1 MSGNIGGVNKQAAFL
16 TAYALSANLSR
27 AARDAGITRDLHY
40 QWMREDPFY
49 PELFE
54 QCKREAAQSLED
66 EAVRRGKEGIERP
79 VIYQGKMCF
88 QEVEHVDPETGEVT
102 IRNVPLI
109 EREYSDALLKM
120 VLTKFDPSYRDKS
133 AVELTGA
140 NGGPIDNALTVKFV
154 KPE

>member
-16 TAYALSANLSR
+16 TAYALSANLSK

-49 PELFE
+49 PELFL
-54 QCKREAAQSLED
+54 QSKREAAQSLED

-79 VIYQGKMCF
+79 VIYQGERCYEM
-88 QEVEHVDPETGEVT
+88 QEKVDPETGEVT
-102 IRNVPLI
+102 TEKVYLV
-109 EREYSDALLKM
+109 EREYSDQLLMK

>member
-1 MSGNIGGVNKQAAFL
+1 MSGNIGGVNKQEAFL
-16 TAYALSANLSR
+16 KAYALSANLSK
-27 AARDAGITRDLHY
+27 AARDAGIVRDLHY

-49 PELFE
+49 PDLFE
-54 QCKREAAQSLED
+54 QCRREAAQSLED
-66 EAVRRGKEGIERP
+66 EAVRRGKEGIEQP
-79 VIYQGKMCF
+79 VIYQGKVCY
-88 QEVEHVDPETGEVT
+88 EDIIDPETGEVT
-102 IRNVPLI
+102 GSRKLI
-109 EREYSDALLKM
+109 VREYSDALLKM